1 MAIFTG
7 SLFFLLL
14 VINTLFWCSFLLTI
28 AVFKL
33 LLPIESWKTL
43 CTKWIIAIG
52 ECWIFCNGLWI
63 KLLHKPE
70 WIVSGF
76 DSLNQSEWYLTMAN
90 HQSWADIFVLQ
101 GITNRK
107 IPMLKFFMKDVLIWV
122 PVIGLA
128 WWALDMPFL
137 KRYTQE
143 QVKKNPSLRGK
154 DVIEM
159 KKSFGRFARYPVSIF
174 SFAEGTRFTEAKHAS
189 QNSPYKKLLRP
200 KSGGIGLT
208 LSTMPYIKKV
218 LDFTIKYDS
227 NDRTFWDFLCGR
239 MSKVKIQVKIIDVP
253 ESLVQKNYAEDEKFR
268 GDFPTGQSTDRRDPP
283 VDQEA
288 ARAEITAPQQEQTL
302 RRSA

>member
-7 SLFFLLL
+7 SLSFLLL

-70 WIVSGF
+70 WTVSGF

-268 GDFPTGQSTDRRDPP
+268 EELKEWLYSIWEEKNRF
-283 VDQEA
+283 
-288 ARAEITAPQQEQTL
+288 L
-302 RRSA
+302 NNKF

>member
-7 SLFFLLL
+7 ALSFLLI
-14 VINTLFWCSFLLTI
+14 VINTFFWCSLLLTI
-28 AVFKL
+28 AIFKL
-33 LLPIESWKTL
+33 LVPIESWKTL

-63 KLLHKPE
+63 KLLHKPQ
-70 WIVSGF
+70 WTVNGF

-137 KRYTQE
+137 KRYTEE

-174 SFAEGTRFTEAKHAS
+174 SFAEGTRFTEAKHVS
-189 QNSPYKKLLRP
+189 QDSPYEKLLRP
-200 KSGGIGLT
+200 KAGGIGLT

-239 MSKVKIQVKIIDVP
+239 MSNVKIQVKIIDVP
-253 ESLVQKNYAEDEKFR
+253 ESLVQKNYTEDEKFR
-268 GDFPTGQSTDRRDPP
+268 EELKEWLYSIWEEKNKF
-283 VDQEA
+283 
-288 ARAEITAPQQEQTL
+288 L
-302 RRSA
+302 NN

>member
-7 SLFFLLL
+7 SLSFLLL
-14 VINTLFWCSFLLTI
+14 VINTLFWCSFLLAI

-33 LLPIESWKTL
+33 LLPIESWKRL

-63 KLLHKPE
+63 KLLHKPQ
-70 WIVSGF
+70 WTVNGF

-253 ESLVQKNYAEDEKFR
+253 ESLVQKNYAKDEKFR
-268 GDFPTGQSTDRRDPP
+268 EELKEWLYCIWEEKNRF
-283 VDQEA
+283 
-288 ARAEITAPQQEQTL
+288 L
-302 RRSA
+302 NNKF

>member
-7 SLFFLLL
+7 SLSYLLL

-70 WIVSGF
+70 WTVSGF

-174 SFAEGTRFTEAKHAS
+174 SFAEGTRFTEAKHVS
-189 QNSPYKKLLRP
+189 QDSPYEKLLRP
-200 KSGGIGLT
+200 KAGGIGLT

-239 MSKVKIQVKIIDVP
+239 MSNVKIQVKIIDVP
-253 ESLVQKNYAEDEKFR
+253 ESLVQKNYTEDEKFR
-268 GDFPTGQSTDRRDPP
+268 EELKEWLYSIWEEKNKF
-283 VDQEA
+283 
-288 ARAEITAPQQEQTL
+288 L
-302 RRSA
+302 NN

>member
-7 SLFFLLL
+7 ALSFLLL
-14 VINTLFWCSFLLTI
+14 VINTLFWCSVLLAI

-63 KLLHKPE
+63 KLLHKPQ
-70 WIVSGF
+70 WTVSGF

-137 KRYTQE
+137 KRYTEE
-143 QVKKNPSLRGK
+143 QIKKNPSLRGK

-174 SFAEGTRFTEAKHAS
+174 SFAEGTRFTEAKHVS
-189 QNSPYKKLLRP
+189 QDSPYEKLLRP

-227 NDRTFWDFLCGR
+227 NERTFWDFLCGR
-239 MSKVKIQVKIIDVP
+239 MSNVKIQVKIINVP
-253 ESLVQKNYAEDEKFR
+253 ENLVQKNYAEDEKFR
-268 GDFPTGQSTDRRDPP
+268 EELKEWLYSIWEEKNRF
-283 VDQEA
+283 
-288 ARAEITAPQQEQTL
+288 L
-302 RRSA
+302 NNKF

>member
-7 SLFFLLL
+7 ALSFFLI
-14 VINTLFWCSFLLTI
+14 VINTLFWCSFLLSI
-28 AVFKL
+28 AILKL
-33 LLPIESWKTL
+33 LVPIESWKRL

-63 KLLHKPE
+63 KLLHNPQ
-70 WIVSGF
+70 WTVTGF
-76 DSLNQSEWYLTMAN
+76 DSLNQSDWYLTMAN

-137 KRYTQE
+137 KRYTEE
-143 QVKKNPSLRGK
+143 QIKKNPSLRGK

-174 SFAEGTRFTEAKHAS
+174 SFSEGTRFTKAKHAS
-189 QNSPYKKLLRP
+189 QDSPYDQLLRP

-239 MSKVKIQVKIIDVP
+239 MSNVKIQVKIIDVP
-253 ESLVQKNYAEDEKFR
+253 ENLVKKNYAEDEKFR
-268 GDFPTGQSTDRRDPP
+268 EELKEWLYSIWEEKNKF
-283 VDQEA
+283 
-288 ARAEITAPQQEQTL
+288 L
-302 RRSA
+302 NN

>member
-7 SLFFLLL
+7 VLSFFLI
-14 VINTLFWCSFLLTI
+14 VINTLFWCSFLLSI
-28 AVFKL
+28 AILKL
-33 LLPIESWKTL
+33 LLPIESWKRL
-43 CTKWIIAIG
+43 CTKWIIVIG

-63 KLLHKPE
+63 KLLHNPQ
-70 WIVSGF
+70 WTVTGF
-76 DSLNQSEWYLTMAN
+76 DSLNQSDWYLTMAN

-137 KRYTQE
+137 KRYTEE
-143 QVKKNPSLRGK
+143 QIKKDPSLRGK

-159 KKSFGRFARYPVSIF
+159 KKSFDRFARYPVSIF
-174 SFAEGTRFTEAKHAS
+174 SFAEGTRFTEAKRAS
-189 QNSPYKKLLRP
+189 QDSPYDQLLRP

-218 LDFTIKYDS
+218 LDFTIKYNS
-227 NDRTFWDFLCGR
+227 NYRTFWDFLCGR
-239 MSKVKIQVKIIDVP
+239 MSNVEIQVKIIDVP
-253 ESLVQKNYAEDEKFR
+253 GNLVQKNYIEDKKFR
-268 GDFPTGQSTDRRDPP
+268 EELKEWLYSIWEEKNKF
-283 VDQEA
+283 
-288 ARAEITAPQQEQTL
+288 L
-302 RRSA
+302 NN

>member
-7 SLFFLLL
+7 SLSYLLL

-33 LLPIESWKTL
+33 LLPIESWKRL

-52 ECWIFCNGLWI
+52 ECRIFCNGLWI

-70 WIVSGF
+70 WTVSGF

-268 GDFPTGQSTDRRDPP
+268 EELKEWLYCIWEEKNRF
-283 VDQEA
+283 
-288 ARAEITAPQQEQTL
+288 L
-302 RRSA
+302 NNKF

>member
-1 MAIFTG
+1 MAIFIG
-7 SLFFLLL
+7 GLAFFL
-14 VINTLFWCSFLLTI
+14 VVVNTLFWCFFLLSI
-28 AVFKL
+28 AVLKL
-33 LLPIESWKTL
+33 LVPIESFKRL

-63 KLLHKPE
+63 KLLHKPQ
-70 WIVSGF
+70 WDVTGF
-76 DSLNQSEWYLTMAN
+76 DSLNQSDWYLAMAN

-107 IPMLKFFMKDVLIWV
+107 VPMLKFFMKDVLIWV

-137 KRYTQE
+137 KRYTEE
-143 QVKKNPSLRGK
+143 QIKKDPSLRGK

-174 SFAEGTRFTEAKHAS
+174 SFSEGTRFTEAKRVS
-189 QNSPYKKLLRP
+189 QTSPYDQLLRP

-218 LDFTIKYDS
+218 LDFTIKYNS
-227 NDRTFWDFLCGR
+227 KHRTFWDFLCGR
-239 MSKVKIQVKIIDVP
+239 MSNVEIQVKIIDVP
-253 ESLVQKNYAEDEKFR
+253 ENLLQKNYIEDEKFR
-268 GDFPTGQSTDRRDPP
+268 EELKEWLYSVWEEKNKF
-283 VDQEA
+283 
-288 ARAEITAPQQEQTL
+288 L
-302 RRSA
+302 NN

>member
-7 SLFFLLL
+7 SLSFLLL

-70 WIVSGF
+70 WTVSGF

-174 SFAEGTRFTEAKHAS
+174 SFAEGTRFTEAKNAS

-253 ESLVQKNYAEDEKFR
+253 ESLVQKNYAKDEKFR
-268 GDFPTGQSTDRRDPP
+268 EELKEWLYSIWEEKNKF
-283 VDQEA
+283 
-288 ARAEITAPQQEQTL
+288 L
-302 RRSA
+302 NN

>member
-7 SLFFLLL
+7 AFSFFLI
-14 VINTLFWCSFLLTI
+14 VINTFFWCSFLLTI
-28 AVFKL
+28 AIFKL
-33 LLPIESWKTL
+33 LVPIESWKTL

-63 KLLHKPE
+63 KLLHNPQ
-70 WIVSGF
+70 WTITGF
-76 DSLNQSEWYLTMAN
+76 DSLNQSDWYLTMAN

-137 KRYTQE
+137 KRYSEE
-143 QVKKNPSLRGK
+143 QIKKNPSLRGK
-154 DVIEM
+154 DVVEM

-174 SFAEGTRFTEAKHAS
+174 SFSEGTRFTEAKRVS
-189 QNSPYKKLLRP
+189 QDSPYDQLLRP

-218 LDFTIKYDS
+218 LDFTIKYNS
-227 NDRTFWDFLCGR
+227 KHRTFWDFLCGR
-239 MSKVKIQVKIIDVP
+239 MSNVEIQVKIIDVP
-253 ESLVQKNYAEDEKFR
+253 ENLLQKNYIEDEKFR
-268 GDFPTGQSTDRRDPP
+268 EELKEWLYSVWEEKNKF
-283 VDQEA
+283 
-288 ARAEITAPQQEQTL
+288 L
-302 RRSA
+302 NN

>member
-7 SLFFLLL
+7 AFSFFLI
-14 VINTLFWCSFLLTI
+14 VINTFFWCSFLLTI
-28 AVFKL
+28 AIFKL
-33 LLPIESWKTL
+33 LVPIESWKTL

-63 KLLHKPE
+63 KLLHNPQ
-70 WIVSGF
+70 WTITGF
-76 DSLNQSEWYLTMAN
+76 DSLNQSDWYLTMAN

-137 KRYTQE
+137 KRYTEE
-143 QVKKNPSLRGK
+143 QIKKDPSLRGK
-154 DVIEM
+154 DVVEM

-174 SFAEGTRFTEAKHAS
+174 SFAEGTRFTEAKRLS
-189 QNSPYKKLLRP
+189 QDSPYDQLLRP

-218 LDFTIKYDS
+218 LDFTIKYNS
-227 NDRTFWDFLCGR
+227 KHRTFWDFLCGR
-239 MSKVKIQVKIIDVP
+239 MSNVEIQVKIIDVP
-253 ESLVQKNYAEDEKFR
+253 ENLLQKNYIEDEKFR
-268 GDFPTGQSTDRRDPP
+268 EELKEWLYSIWEEKNKF
-283 VDQEA
+283 
-288 ARAEITAPQQEQTL
+288 L
-302 RRSA
+302 NN